1 MEQESKT
8 ETTFIPRVRVEA
20 GTAMYFDPET
30 LKVYDSLTGQ
40 YIGDMVVK
48 AIATQPKPKLPPATN
63 P

>member
-40 YIGDMVVK
+40 YIGG
-48 AIATQPKPKLPPATN
+48 INTFTN
-63 P
+63 RKESTNQ